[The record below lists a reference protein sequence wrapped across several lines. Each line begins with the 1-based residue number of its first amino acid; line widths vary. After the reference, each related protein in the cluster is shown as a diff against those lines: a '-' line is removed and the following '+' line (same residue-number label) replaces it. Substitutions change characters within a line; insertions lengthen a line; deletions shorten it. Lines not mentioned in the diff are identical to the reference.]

1 MATRTTMLLSL
12 PLQAISM
19 VRRLSW
25 LRGKCSMSMSSQSN
39 PMSAIISTKYG
50 SEQPN
55 QVPIAGSPF
64 ASICFN
70 LLAMPFPPRVGLS
83 RDDHILAIFGAKV
96 HNKEWRSKI
105 NDWTLLGFLVGAAP
119 SDV

>member
-1 MATRTTMLLSL
+1 
-12 PLQAISM
+12 
-19 VRRLSW
+19 
-25 LRGKCSMSMSSQSN
+25 
-39 PMSAIISTKYG
+39 
-50 SEQPN
+50 
-55 QVPIAGSPF
+55 
-64 ASICFN
+64 
-70 LLAMPFPPRVGLS
+70 MPFPPRVGLS